1 MDERHGWKGLVP
13 GGQGGDTPLGCLS
26 GEDLFQPIIKA
37 LRPGIW
43 CTGFGVAVGHERLH
57 VVISHPAADD
67 QHSFVT

>member
-1 MDERHGWKGLVP
+1 MSVTGGRALSQAVRAATRPHG
-13 GGQGGDTPLGCLS
+13 CIS

-43 CTGFGVAVGHERLH
+43 CTGFGVAVGHERLQ